1 MIQEIRAKEEFEFL
15 ITNNPFVFIH
25 FWAEWNYHDVT
36 ARDILSELD
45 LELNDKIAFASLD
58 TDQKHLWDLIKNV
71 GVKGIPAFAYFKNGE
86 KITVEIGLKTKE
98 GFLQR
103 IEEIFN

>member
-1 MIQEIRAKEEFEFL
+1 MIQELKTKEEVEFL
-15 ITNNPFVFIH
+15 ITNNPFVVIH

-36 ARDILSELD
+36 ARNILDEV
-45 LELNDKIAFASLD
+45 EKEIKDKIAFASID
-58 TDQKHLWDLIKNV
+58 TDLKEFWDFIKKV
-71 GVKGIPAFAYFKNGE
+71 EVKGVPAFAYFKNG
-86 KITVEIGLKTKE
+86 KKLAVEVGLKTKE